1 MIVKNDTRYI
11 IVVFH
16 QRIPFLLQMDG
27 KVHWYFQSHAL
38 SYKRLGS
45 AINKAKKLCA
55 QYQNVITC
63 VFKTEL
69 GEELS
74 MGDFKKWVDDKE
86 RLAFSLKTA

>member
-1 MIVKNDTRYI
+1 MDKTRYI

-27 KVHWYFQSHAL
+27 KVHWNFQSHAL
-38 SYKRLGS
+38 PYKRLGS

-55 QYQNVITC
+55 QYQNDITC

-74 MGDFKKWVDDKE
+74 MEDFKKWVDDEKH
-86 RLAFSLKTA
+86 LAFSLKTA